1 MDPSSSRHPTIPDL
15 KRDVLDAQVALDRGD
30 LRTVRKKLR
39 RLTDPTIEVP
49 AELSE
54 DVAKLERTVKS
65 DPAAIALAI
74 GCVIFFMIVLFQYVV

>member
-1 MDPSSSRHPTIPDL
+1 MDPSSSRNPSSSDL
-15 KRDVLDAQVALDRGD
+15 KQEVLEAQVALDRGD

-39 RLTDPTIEVP
+39 TLTDPGIQVP
-49 AELSE
+49 AELRS

-74 GCVIFFMIVLFQYVV
+74 GCLIFFMIVLFQYVV